1 MIKSDKK
8 IAIMDNT
15 LREGEQTAGVAFSK
29 EEKIDIALK
38 LDQAGVDY
46 IEAGFPAVSEQ
57 EFNIIK
63 KVNSL
68 GIKAKIMAL
77 ARTSKADVDLVY
89 EAGCHGVTFFIPTSE
104 ILLKAKSNMSGIEPQ
119 KLIESSIEAVD
130 YAKRRNLYVAFGAE
144 DSTRT
149 DFEFILRM
157 YKAVIDAGADIVA
170 VVDTVSRLTPVDTYN
185 MVKEM
190 KERLGGAP
198 ISTHLHN
205 DFGMAT
211 ANTVSAVM
219 AGADQIQTTING
231 LGERAGSP
239 SLQECVMAVKELTEY
254 DFNHINTH
262 IFKELS
268 NMIIKYSGVNFS
280 PLMPIVGENAF
291 SHESGLHASA
301 VLNDPKSYEPFSP
314 DLVGTQTKFIIG
326 KHTGKNIVKHILEKT
341 FHIDEISQEMLQSV
355 VKEVKEKGSSAR
367 LNYDDVFKIYSDIK
381 RRNENV

>member
-1 MIKSDKK
+1 MKNGKK
-8 IAIMDNT
+8 VAVMDNT
-15 LREGEQTAGVAFSK
+15 LREGEQTAGVAFS
-29 EEKIDIALK
+29 EEQKLNIALN
-38 LDQAGVDY
+38 LDQTGIDY
-46 IEAGFPAVSEQ
+46 IEAGFPAVSEK

-63 KVNSL
+63 KVANL
-68 GIKAKIMAL
+68 GTKANIMAL
-77 ARTSKADVDLVY
+77 ARTTREDIDLVY

-104 ILLKAKSNMSGIEPQ
+104 ILLKAKSNMANIHPQ
-119 KLIESSIEAVD
+119 ELIESAVDAVD
-130 YAKRRNLYVAFGAE
+130 YAKKKKLYVAFGAE

-157 YKAVIDAGADIVA
+157 YKSVLDVGADIVA
-170 VVDTVSRLTPVDTYN
+170 VVDTVSRLTPIDTYN

-190 KERLGGAP
+190 KERLGGAQ

-239 SLQECVMAVKELTEY
+239 SLQECIMAIKELTEY
-254 DFNHINTH
+254 DFDNINTQL
-262 IFKELS
+262 FKKLS
-268 NMIIKYSGVNFS
+268 TMIGEYSDVNFS

-314 DLVGTQTKFIIG
+314 SLVGVETKFILG
-326 KHTGKNIVKHILEKT
+326 KHTGKNIVKYILEESFNIKD
-341 FHIDEISQEMLQSV
+341 IGQEMLKQV
-355 VKEVKEKGSSAR
+355 LNEVKEKGSSGR
-367 LNYDDVFKIYSDIK
+367 VNYDDVFKIYSDIK
-381 RRNENV
+381 GRK